1 MKKENYLKPLLCDVR
16 VKTEIG
22 FAATSGDWG
31 LNTPGGV
38 IEENPYNN
46 EL

>member
-1 MKKENYLKPLLCDVR
+1 MKKENYFKPSISTVR

-22 FAATSGDWG
+22 FAASTDWG

-38 IEENPYNN
+38 IEENQYNN

>member
-1 MKKENYLKPLLCDVR
+1 MKKENYLRPSLSDVK

-22 FAATSGDWG
+22 FAASTDWG

-38 IEENPYNN
+38 IEENQYNN